1 MKMSDG
7 FGWILM
13 ESLQFSLQVQTGSVW
28 QFGAF
33 NGQLIPFRRDS
44 SSLAPEAFSPAPLC
58 WCSAC
63 PLGQVFEDA
72 WPQMKLE

>member
-1 MKMSDG
+1 
-7 FGWILM
+7 M
-13 ESLQFSLQVQTGSVW
+13 ESLHFSLQVQTGSVW

-33 NGQLIPFRRDS
+33 NGQMIPFQIIQVLRLRH
-44 SSLAPEAFSPAPLC
+44 SLQLHFVGG
-58 WCSAC
+58 CSAC